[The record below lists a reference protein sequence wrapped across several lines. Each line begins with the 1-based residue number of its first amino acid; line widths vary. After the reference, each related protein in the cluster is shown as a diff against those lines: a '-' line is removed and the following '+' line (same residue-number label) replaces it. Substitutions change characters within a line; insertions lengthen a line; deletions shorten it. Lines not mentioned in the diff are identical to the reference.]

1 MKTIEITLYN
11 INELKTINNAAYNKI
26 LDDTRDILIDS
37 NFDYATDDILY
48 ILKDKYNLSIDKDN
62 IYYSISYCQGDGF
75 CFIDNNIL
83 SYTRLKNKSDEM
95 NIFEKWIT
103 DNLSSDEMMLLLDY
117 LNCNYNLS
125 IIKSSHH
132 YCHAY
137 TCIIDYEV
145 FYSSD
150 DDKYIDDMNNFI
162 YKLSKQLFNNVYV
175 NICSDIKKYL
185 YGYYDIAE
193 DDVIQFI
200 NDNDYYYDIDGNL
213 Y

>member
-1 MKTIEITLYN
+1 MKTKEITLYN
-11 INELKTINNAAYNKI
+11 IDELKTINNAAYNKI

-37 NFDYATDDILY
+37 NFNYSADDVLY

-62 IYYSISYCQGDGF
+62 IFYSISYCQGDGF

-83 SYTRLKNKSDEM
+83 SYTRLKNKSDDM

-125 IIKSSHH
+125 IIKTSHR

-150 DDKYIDDMNNFI
+150 NEKYLDDMNDFI
-162 YKLSKQLFNNVYV
+162 YKLSKKLFNNVYV
-175 NICSDIKKYL
+175 KICSDIEKYL

-200 NDNDYYYDIDGNL
+200 NDNDYYYDIDGNM

>member
-1 MKTIEITLYN
+1 MKTKEITLYN
-11 INELKTINNAAYNKI
+11 IDELKTINNAAYNKV
-26 LDDTRDILIDS
+26 LDDSRQILIDS
-37 NFDYATDDILY
+37 NFDYATEDIIY
-48 ILKDKYNLSIDKDN
+48 RLKEKYNLIIDEKN
-62 IYYSISYCQGDGF
+62 IFYSISYCQGDGF

-83 SYTRLKNKSDEM
+83 SYTRLKNKSDDM
-95 NIFEKWIT
+95 NIFEKWII
-103 DNLSSDEMMLLLDY
+103 DNLSSDEMALLLDY

-125 IIKSSHH
+125 IIKTSH
-132 YCHAY
+132 YYSHAY

-162 YKLSKQLFNNVYV
+162 YKLSKKLFNDVYI
-175 NICSDIKKYL
+175 NICSDIEKYL
-185 YGYYDIAE
+185 YSYYDIAE

-200 NDNDYYYDIDGNL
+200 NDNDYYYDIDGVL